1 MSYTNTKPRRF
12 GRIFLTILVLLAIF
26 ILAFLF
32 AGCST
37 ATITEP
43 DPAAS
48 SASAPEET
56 ETPEPPA
63 IPVFGETVT
72 YSNGVSISVSTPA
85 AYTPSETA
93 MGMVDGQ
100 SYVVFEFVITNGSNE
115 PFDPTLVYASA
126 SSGGV
131 EAESIFDSQNQIG
144 FPPSTTVIPGATI
157 KWQQAWSVTDPN
169 NITMEVPVDLF
180 NDPALFISSK

>member
-12 GRIFLTILVLLAIF
+12 GRIFLTILVILALF

-37 ATITEP
+37 ATVTEP

-48 SASAPEET
+48 SAAAPVEET

-72 YSNGVSISVSTPA
+72 YSDGKSISVSTPA
-85 AYTPSETA
+85 AFTPSETA
-93 MGMVDGQ
+93 MGQVEGQ
-100 SYVVFEFVITNGSNE
+100 SYVVFEFVITNNSTEN
-115 PFDPTLVYASA
+115 FDPTLVYATA

-131 EAESIFDSQNQIG
+131 EASGIFDTEQQVG
-144 FPPSTTVIPGATI
+144 FPPTTTVRACPSHWAT
-157 KWQQAWSVTDPN
+157 APRR
-169 NITMEVPVDLF
+169 
-180 NDPALFISSK
+180 PAS

>member
-12 GRIFLTILVLLAIF
+12 GRIFLTILVILALF

-37 ATITEP
+37 PASSTP

-56 ETPEPPA
+56 KPEPPA
-63 IPVFGETVT
+63 IPVFGETVS
-72 YSNGVSISVSTPA
+72 YPDGLSISVSTPV
-85 AYTPSETA
+85 AYEPSGTA
-93 MGMVDGQ
+93 MGMVEGQ
-100 SYVVFEFVITNGSNE
+100 SYVVFEFVITNNTDE
-115 PFDPTLVYASA
+115 NFEPTLVMATA

-131 EAESIFDSQNQIG
+131 EAESIFDSEKQIG
-144 FPPSTTVIPGATI
+144 FPPTTTVIPGATI

-180 NDPALFISSK
+180 NDPALFVSSK